1 MLSVIRCIG
10 PVVCFLSFQEE
21 RIRTGCSRGSQL
33 RRPFVGT
40 SWHRHK
46 RVISNWHG
54 RRDRQGFVEREHR
67 GSRNSCS
74 ERSSLRG
81 RVRTRRVGQGKCGP
95 SKRTLL
101 VFGFGERWCHWR
113 LYTKQR
119 PQTSLARNCEKELP
133 RRPLKW
139 PPPKADN
146 PRKRKCEDQYETK
159 ISLQTDLAL
168 PLHRKSDLGA
178 RREGYILEG
187 HRSTSY
193 PEANLRS
200 RTRGRDAVL
209 PDCAI
214 CEHWR
219 HCHCQ

>member
-81 RVRTRRVGQGKCGP
+81 RVRTRRMGQGKCGP

-101 VFGFGERWCHWR
+101 VFGFGERWCHCW

-119 PQTSLARNCEKELP
+119 PRHLSPATVKKNCLGVRSSGLLQKPTILENVS
-133 RRPLKW
+133 
-139 PPPKADN
+139 A
-146 PRKRKCEDQYETK
+146 K
-159 ISLQTDLAL
+159 IS
-168 PLHRKSDLGA
+168 
-178 RREGYILEG
+178 
-187 HRSTSY
+187 
-193 PEANLRS
+193 
-200 RTRGRDAVL
+200 TRQRFPYKRAWHCRCTGGR
-209 PDCAI
+209 I
-214 CEHWR
+214 
-219 HCHCQ
+219 